1 MDSIDKAIKMME
13 EFDKRNAELAE
24 QLAKQIAELTA
35 QIESIT
41 DILRIKHIV
50 ENDKPDAG

>member
-1 MDSIDKAIKMME
+1 MDSINEAIKMMQD
-13 EFDKRNAELAE
+13 FDKRNAEMAE
-24 QLAKQIAELTA
+24 QLAQQIAQLTA

-50 ENDKPDAG
+50 ENETPDAG